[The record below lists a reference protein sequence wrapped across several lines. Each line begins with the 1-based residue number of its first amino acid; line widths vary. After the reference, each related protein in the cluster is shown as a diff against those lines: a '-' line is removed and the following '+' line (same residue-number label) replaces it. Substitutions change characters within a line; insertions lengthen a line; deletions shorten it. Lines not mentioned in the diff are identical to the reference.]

1 MTEQGVARVDG
12 ERTGRSRRRTVFVVV
27 AVILGLIVIAA
38 VYLGYLAIKAKGELE
53 SARTHA
59 NAARSAVVDGDVGR
73 ARSEA
78 ASADSDSSA
87 AKSRTDN
94 PVWSAA
100 SAIPWLGSPLDSV
113 SEISD
118 VVDDLASQV
127 LTPTAELA
135 TTLDP
140 NTLRTGATGINTAA
154 LAGAESKLA
163 TIATSAEAIDA
174 RAQRI
179 DGSWLGQVSDARDQL
194 RSQTTKLSRFIR
206 GTDTAAK
213 LLPPML
219 GGTEQR
225 RYFFAFQTPAE
236 SRATGGLL
244 GAYGVISARRG
255 KVTVDNLGPNTT
267 LRAPSRPIDLGAD
280 FDTNYAISRPYVDSR
295 NSNISAHFP
304 YAAQIW
310 MSMWQQQSGQ
320 RLDGALATD
329 PIALSYLLKATGP
342 ITLTGGEQITGDN
355 VVPITL
361 STSYQRF
368 GGDNAARK
376 AYLQQIASK
385 SIDKLTSTRGNTGAV
400 LEALGRAVH
409 ERRLMIYST
418 RPAEQQLLVESGLSH
433 TVSDTSAPY
442 AEVTVGNLGG
452 NKIDYYLKRSISYSA
467 AACTGDTRT
476 TTVTVTLQNTL
487 TDLSLPSY
495 VIGTLG
501 NPQNQVAP
509 GTSQINVTL
518 NATRGAVLQSLT
530 VDGAATLYGTGT
542 ELGRPH
548 VMTQVRVPAGKT
560 ATVVFT
566 LSEPT
571 SATGAAVV
579 PTQPLVDQPD
589 VRVDV
594 PQCR

>member
-1 MTEQGVARVDG
+1 MTDQGVSPRRG
-12 ERTGRSRRRTVFVVV
+12 SRRRVIVLIAIVF
-27 AVILGLIVIAA
+27 GLIVIAA
-38 VYLGYLAIKAKGELE
+38 LYLGYLTVSAKSDLE

-59 NAARSAVVDGDVGR
+59 NAARSAVLDGDVAK

-78 ASADSDSSA
+78 ASTASDSSD

-100 SAIPWLGSPLDSV
+100 AAIPWLGSPLDTV
-113 SEISD
+113 SQITD
-118 VVDDLASQV
+118 VVSDLSSKV
-127 LTPTAELA
+127 LDPTAELA

-140 NTLRTGATGINTAA
+140 NSLRTGATGINTAA
-154 LAGAESKLA
+154 LAGAESQLGA
-163 TIATSAEAIDA
+163 IATNAEDIDA
-174 RAQRI
+174 RARRI
-179 DGSWLGQVSDARDQL
+179 DGSWLGQVADARDQL
-194 RSQTTKLSRFIR
+194 RSQTVELSRFIR

-219 GGTEQR
+219 GSTEQR

-236 SRATGGLL
+236 SRPTGGLL
-244 GAYGVISARRG
+244 GAYGVIGARNG

-267 LRAPSRPIDLGAD
+267 LRAPTRPIDLGTD
-280 FDTNYAISRPYVDSR
+280 FDSNYAISRPYVDSR
-295 NSNISAHFP
+295 NANISPHFP

-310 MSMWQQQSGQ
+310 MSMWQQQSGE

-368 GGDNAARK
+368 GGDNPARK
-376 AYLQQIASK
+376 AYLQEIASK
-385 SIDKLTSTRGNTGAV
+385 SIDRLTSTRGNTGAV
-400 LEALGRAVH
+400 LEALGRAVL

-418 RPAEQQLLVESGLSH
+418 RPVEQQLLVDSGLAH
-433 TVSDTSAPY
+433 TVPQTSAPY

-452 NKIDYYLKRSISYSA
+452 NKIDYYLRRSISYQA
-467 AACTGDTRT
+467 AACTGDTRIS
-476 TTVTVTLQNTL
+476 TVTVKLQNTVS
-487 TDLSLPSY
+487 DLSLPPY

-501 NPQNQVAP
+501 NPQNRVPP
-509 GTSQINVTL
+509 GTSQINLTF
-518 NATRGAVLQSLT
+518 NGTSGAILRSLT
-530 VDGAATLYGTGT
+530 VDGASTLYGTGT
-542 ELGRPH
+542 ELGH
-548 VMTQVRVPAGKT
+548 LHAMTQVKVPAGKT
-560 ATVVFT
+560 VTVVFT
-566 LSEPT
+566 LIEPT
-571 SATGAAVV
+571 SAKGAAVV

-594 PQCR
+594 PACT